1 MVCYLNV
8 VQIVHSNEL
17 ECPVCF
23 TEMKPPVHIWQCAQ
37 VWKRILVTSDAAL
50 VVVQG
55 HPVCEPCKAR
65 PEVRH
70 CPTCRQ
76 RIVGRA
82 TIVEKIAA
90 QVFGSSPAAKLGPGP
105 QQLQQD

>member
-1 MVCYLNV
+1 M
-8 VQIVHSNEL
+8 
-17 ECPVCF
+17 
-23 TEMKPPVHIWQCAQ
+23 
-37 VWKRILVTSDAAL
+37 
-50 VVVQG
+50 
-55 HPVCEPCKAR
+55 CEPCKAR

-105 QQLQQD
+105 QQLQQQQD

>member
-1 MVCYLNV
+1 M
-8 VQIVHSNEL
+8 
-17 ECPVCF
+17 
-23 TEMKPPVHIWQCAQ
+23 HIWQCAQ
-37 VWKRILVTSDAAL
+37 VLYRNNVVTSDDVSDDAL

-105 QQLQQD
+105 QQQQQQD